1 MLNLSVL
8 NNVFKA
14 NRLIVHLNFKIMKR
28 VSVLMALL
36 MMGAA
41 TFAEVPVK
49 SEKVSSV
56 MVVVDDDL
64 VGEYQFAG
72 ESPIKNLTIEKSGD
86 ALIGKTETGQSELVA
101 TDKKDTY
108 SLKDYGGTLEFR
120 RDESGAVKGV
130 TLKVEN
136 NSFEGTK
143 K

>member
-1 MLNLSVL
+1 
-8 NNVFKA
+8 
-14 NRLIVHLNFKIMKR
+14 MKR

-41 TFAEVPVK
+41 TFAETGLK
-49 SEKVSSV
+49 QEKVSSV
-56 MVVVDDDL
+56 MVVVNDDY
-64 VGEYQFAG
+64 VGEYQFA
-72 ESPIKNLTIEKSGD
+72 EDSPIKNLKVEKSGD
-86 ALIGKTETGQSELVA
+86 ALVGKTETGQSELVA

-108 SLKDYGGTLEFR
+108 SLKDFGGTLEFK

-130 TLKVEN
+130 TLTVEN

>member
-1 MLNLSVL
+1 
-8 NNVFKA
+8 
-14 NRLIVHLNFKIMKR
+14 MKR

-41 TFAEVPVK
+41 SFAEVSLK

-56 MVVVDDDL
+56 MVVVNDDY
-64 VGEYQFAG
+64 VGEYQFA
-72 ESPIKNLTIEKSGD
+72 EDSPIKNLKIEKNGE

-101 TDKKDTY
+101 TDKKDTF
-108 SLKDYGGTLEFR
+108 SLKDYGGTLEFK

-130 TLKVEN
+130 TLTVEN